1 MGKKDTTAPAEHS
14 FTALPHALPW
24 KTVAQEIGANIDS
37 GLSAQE
43 CQTRA
48 QQYGPNELTGDAGVP
63 IWKVFVK
70 QVTNAMILVL
80 ILAMILSYSVQD
92 WIEGGVITAVIV
104 LNVTIGFFQEFKA
117 EKTMEALRN
126 LSTPSARVLR
136 DGVEAKVP
144 SAELVPGDIVIL
156 VTGDVIP
163 ADLRL
168 VECMNFE
175 CEEMQLTGESEPV
188 AKDANAELESN
199 IGVGDRINIAYSTTK
214 VTKGRCKG
222 IVVATGMATE
232 IGKIALSVGGKGN
245 RPANRTMDP
254 KKGGWLAPVKGGSR
268 RTWDF
273 FGKFLG
279 LTEGTPLQRKLA
291 KLAYVLLFCA
301 CLLAII
307 VFAVNKFNV
316 THEVTIYAISLGIAI
331 IPESLIAVLTI
342 TMAVGMKR
350 MVTRKVI
357 VRKLDALEA
366 LGGVT
371 NICSDKTGTLTQ
383 GRMITKKVW
392 IPGVGIY
399 SVEKTG
405 DPFDPTSGSIKL
417 GEAPTEQ
424 PDAEKEFERQQEAR
438 DQARSALA
446 LKFDE
451 PVSRKKTTTEK
462 ASGNPNEEEEAVTN
476 GERPDVT
483 PELEMLLHTAALCNI
498 AKVRFD
504 EQKGKWMGNGDPTE
518 IALAVFAQ
526 RFSYEKVKLNESG
539 WDPISE
545 YPFDSGIKRMAVV
558 YRKPTG
564 EDVIYGKG
572 AVERILER
580 CTRYGPAAETI
591 TEERKE
597 EILRQMS
604 LLADQ
609 GFRVLALAQRSYPEK
624 LSKTQWKDVS
634 RDAVE
639 QDYTF
644 LGLVGIYDPPR
655 METKDAI
662 KACTLAGIQVHMLT
676 GDHPSTARAI
686 ARDVG
691 IIPRDYSNL
700 SADVVAAM
708 VKTGVEFDA
717 MTDEEIDQLPALPFV
732 IARCAP
738 DTKTKMIH
746 ALRRR
751 NRYSAMTGDGVND
764 APSLSEADVG
774 IAMGMNGSDVAKSA
788 SSIVLTDDNFASIVN
803 AVEEGRRMFDNI
815 QKFILHLLVSNVGE
829 VILLIIGLAFQD
841 DRGISVFPLA
851 PLEILW
857 INMITSSFPAF
868 GLGLENATAD
878 IMRREPHD
886 NKKGVFTT
894 QILVDMLVYG
904 TIMGVCSLCTFIIIV
919 YGVGGGNLGVDCN
932 TKYSDSCD
940 TVFRA
945 RGAVFAQLT
954 WLILISAWEFKSIRR
969 SMFRLDPYQTEH
981 RFPFFRDIYQNKFL
995 FWSVVIGALS
1005 VFPVV
1010 YIPTLNTNVFK
1021 HKGITWEWALSVGA
1035 VPVFICGVEAW
1046 KFIKRK
1052 FGLFNGGVS
1061 DRVKKDASIS
1071 FRQGFFTMAKTMTRT
1086 SSANVS
1092 RTTTMEKRQPG
1103 VAPNNSSVADE
1114 HV

>member
-1 MGKKDTTAPAEHS
+1 MTKEGATPQAE
-14 FTALPHALPW
+14 AIDIEAYAYPW
-24 KTVAQEIGANIDS
+24 KEVAQKLRANVDS
-37 GLSAQE
+37 GLSVEEIKKRQA
-43 CQTRA
+43 
-48 QQYGPNELTGDAGVP
+48 QYGENELKGDEGVP

-70 QVTNAMILVL
+70 QCSNAMILVL
-80 ILAMILSYSVQD
+80 ILAMVLSYAVQD

-144 SAELVPGDIVIL
+144 SKEVVPGDIVIL

-168 VECMNFE
+168 YETMNFE

-188 AKDANAELESN
+188 GKDPNAVFDKN
-199 IGVGDRINIAYSTTK
+199 TGVGDRINLAFATTK

-222 IVVATGMATE
+222 IVIATGMSTE
-232 IGKIALSVGGKGN
+232 IGKIALSVGGKKA

-254 KKGGWLAPVKGGSR
+254 KKGGWKAPITGGGR
-268 RTWDF
+268 RTLDW

-291 KLAYVLLFCA
+291 KLAYILLFCA
-301 CLLAII
+301 ILLAII
-307 VFAVNKFNV
+307 VFAVNKFDV

-350 MVTRKVI
+350 MVNRKVI

-383 GRMITKKVW
+383 GRMITKKAW

-405 DPFDPTSGSIKL
+405 DPFDPTSGAVRL
-417 GEAPTEQ
+417 GATPTAE
-424 PDAEKEFERQQEAR
+424 PDAEKEYARKQQER

-446 LKFDE
+446 LTFDE
-451 PVSRKKTTTEK
+451 PVGRKRVTEQ
-462 ASGNPNEEEEAVTN
+462 PRIPEEELAD
-476 GERPDVT
+476 GEIPDVT
-483 PELEMLLHTAALCNI
+483 PALESIIHTAALCNI

-504 EQKGKWMGNGDPTE
+504 DEKRKWIGNGDPTE
-518 IALAVFAQ
+518 IALAVFSQ
-526 RFSYEKVKLNESG
+526 RWGYERTGMVESG
-539 WDPISE
+539 WKALSE
-545 YPFDSGIKRMAVV
+545 YPFDSSIKRMSTV
-558 YRKPTG
+558 YRKQDG
-564 EDVIYGKG
+564 QDMIFAKG

-580 CTRYGPAAETI
+580 CTRYGPDAAPI
-591 TEERKE
+591 TEENKT

-609 GFRVLALAQRSYPEK
+609 GFRVLALANRVYTTK
-624 LSKTQWKDVS
+624 LTEEEWKKVS
-634 RDAVE
+634 RDDVE
-639 QDYTF
+639 QEYTF
-644 LGLVGIYDPPR
+644 LGLLGIYDPPR
-655 METKDAI
+655 LETKDAI
-662 KACTLAGIQVHMLT
+662 KACTQAGIQVHMLT

-691 IIPRDYSNL
+691 IIPRDFTSL
-700 SADVVAAM
+700 AADVVASM

-717 MTDEEIDQLPALPFV
+717 MTDEEIDNLPTLPFV

-738 DTKTKMIH
+738 DTKTKMIK

-751 NRYSAMTGDGVND
+751 NRFSAMTGDGVND

-788 SSIVLTDDNFASIVN
+788 SAIVLTDDNFASIVN

-841 DRGISVFPLA
+841 SKGFSVFPLS

-868 GLGLENATAD
+868 GLGLENATSD

-894 QILVDMLVYG
+894 QILVDMIVYG
-904 TIMGVCSLCTFIIIV
+904 FLMGTLTLSTFVIIV
-919 YGVGGGNLGVDCN
+919 YGVGNGDLGNNCN
-932 TKYSDSCD
+932 AKHSASCD

-945 RGAVFAQLT
+945 RGAVFAELT

-981 RFPFFRDIYQNKFL
+981 KFPFFTDIYANKFL

-1010 YIPTLNTNVFK
+1010 YIPGLNTNVFK
-1021 HKGITWEWALSVGA
+1021 HKGITWEWALAVGA
-1035 VPVFICGVEAW
+1035 VPVFVLGVELW
-1046 KFIKRK
+1046 KFVKRR
-1052 FGLFNGGVS
+1052 FGLFNRGVS
-1061 DRVKKDASIS
+1061 DRVKKDASVS
-1071 FRQGFFTMAKTMTRT
+1071 LRQGFFTMAKTMTRT
-1086 SSANVS
+1086 STSGFS
-1092 RTTTMEKRQPG
+1092 RPTTMEKRNTGLGLPLVG
-1103 VAPNNSSVADE
+1103 DDKV
-1114 HV
+1114 

>member
-1 MGKKDTTAPAEHS
+1 MATQETGRNEPTLRS
-14 FTALPHALPW
+14 LPPYARTWQEVAQGLN
-24 KTVAQEIGANIDS
+24 TNLETGLNAQEIVRRF
-37 GLSAQE
+37 QE
-43 CQTRA
+43 H
-48 QQYGPNELTGDAGVP
+48 GENELKGDEGVP

-70 QVTNAMILVL
+70 QVSNAMILVL
-80 ILAMILSYSVQD
+80 ILAMILSYSVKD

-126 LSTPSARVLR
+126 LSTPSAKVLR
-136 DGVEAKVP
+136 DGVEGKVP
-144 SAELVPGDIVIL
+144 SKEVVPGDIVIL
-156 VTGDVIP
+156 VTGDVVP

-168 VECMNFE
+168 FEAMNFE

-188 AKDANAELESN
+188 VKDANVALEEN
-199 IGVGDRINIAYSTTK
+199 IGVGDRINIAYATTK

-222 IVVATGMATE
+222 IVIATGMNTE
-232 IGKIALSVGGKGN
+232 IGKIAISVGGKGN

-254 KKGGWLAPVKGGSR
+254 RKGGWHAPITGGGR

-301 CLLAII
+301 ILLAVI

-350 MVTRKVI
+350 MVRRKVI

-383 GRMITKKVW
+383 GRMITKKAW

-399 SVEKTG
+399 SVERTG
-405 DPFDPTSGSIKL
+405 DPFDPNSGAIRL
-417 GEAPTEQ
+417 GAAPTEE
-424 PDAEKEFERQQEAR
+424 PDADKEYERKQQER

-451 PVSRKKTTTEK
+451 PVGRKKPAEEK
-462 ASGNPNEEEEAVTN
+462 GANSDDEEEVRD
-476 GERPDVT
+476 GERPDVI
-483 PELEMLLHTAALCNI
+483 PELEKMLLTAALCNI

-504 EQKGKWMGNGDPTE
+504 DEKGKWIGNGDPTE

-526 RFSYEKVKLNESG
+526 RFSFERAKLTEVG
-539 WDPISE
+539 WKPVSE
-545 YPFDSGIKRMAVV
+545 YPFDSAIKRMAVV
-558 YRKPTG
+558 YRSPSG
-564 EDVIYGKG
+564 EDLILAKG

-580 CTRYGPAAETI
+580 CVAYGPQGEPIAEDHKN
-591 TEERKE
+591 EVF
-597 EILRQMS
+597 RQMS

-609 GFRVLALAQRSYPEK
+609 GFRVLALAQRSFSRNLPEAE
-624 LSKTQWKDVS
+624 WKNVD
-634 RDAVE
+634 RDEVE
-639 QDYTF
+639 QGYTF

-655 METKDAI
+655 LETKDAI
-662 KACTLAGIQVHMLT
+662 KACTTAGIQVHMLT

-691 IIPRDYSNL
+691 IIPRDFSTL
-700 SADVVAAM
+700 PADVVASM

-717 MTDEEIDQLPALPFV
+717 MSDEEIDNLPTLPFV

-738 DTKTKMIH
+738 DTKTKMIM

-751 NRYSAMTGDGVND
+751 NRFSAMTGDGVND

-788 SSIVLTDDNFASIVN
+788 SAIVLTDDNFASIVN

-841 DRGISVFPLA
+841 ENKFSVFPLA

-868 GLGLENATAD
+868 GLGLEDATAD
-878 IMRREPHD
+878 IMRRDPHD

-904 TIMGVCSLCTFIIIV
+904 TIMGACSLCTFVIVV
-919 YGVGGGNLGVDCN
+919 YGVGNGNLGRNCN
-932 TKYSDSCD
+932 ASYSPECD

-981 RFPFFRDIYQNKFL
+981 RFPFFRDIYANKFL
-995 FWSVVIGALS
+995 FWSVIIGALS
-1005 VFPVV
+1005 VFPVI
-1010 YIPTLNTNVFK
+1010 YIPGLNTNVFK
-1021 HKGITWEWALSVGA
+1021 HKGISWEWGLSIGA
-1035 VPVFICGVEAW
+1035 VPVFILGVETW
-1046 KFIKRK
+1046 KYIKRK
-1052 FGLFNGGVS
+1052 YGLFNAGVS

-1086 SSANVS
+1086 STGGMS
-1092 RTTTMEKRQPG
+1092 RATSMEKRPQG
-1103 VAPNNSSVADE
+1103 LSVPNRPSAADE
-1114 HV
+1114 NV

>member
-1 MGKKDTTAPAEHS
+1 
-14 FTALPHALPW
+14 
-24 KTVAQEIGANIDS
+24 
-37 GLSAQE
+37 
-43 CQTRA
+43 
-48 QQYGPNELTGDAGVP
+48 
-63 IWKVFVK
+63 
-70 QVTNAMILVL
+70 
-80 ILAMILSYSVQD
+80 
-92 WIEGGVITAVIV
+92 
-104 LNVTIGFFQEFKA
+104 
-117 EKTMEALRN
+117 MEALRN

-136 DGVEAKVP
+136 EGIEAKIP
-144 SAELVPGDIVIL
+144 SRELVPGDIVIL

-168 VECMNFE
+168 IECMNFE

-188 AKDANAELESN
+188 AKDANVVLEEN
-199 IGVGDRINIAYSTTK
+199 IGVGDRINLAFSTTK

-222 IVVATGMATE
+222 VVVATGMKTE
-232 IGKIALSVGGKGN
+232 IGKIALSVGGKTN

-254 KKGGWLAPVKGGSR
+254 KKGGWAAPITGGSR
-268 RTWDF
+268 RTFDF
-273 FGKFLG
+273 VGKFLG
-279 LTEGTPLQRKLA
+279 LTEGTPLQKKLA

-301 CLLAII
+301 ILLAVI

-350 MVTRKVI
+350 MVKRKVI

-383 GRMITKKVW
+383 GRMITKKAW

-405 DPFDPTSGSIKL
+405 DPFDPTSGAVKL
-417 GEAPTEQ
+417 GATPTAQ
-424 PDAEKEFERQQEAR
+424 PDAEKEYQRKQEER
-438 DQARSALA
+438 DLARSALA

-451 PVSRKKTTTEK
+451 PVGRKKQLEEKPKEDRESLTE
-462 ASGNPNEEEEAVTN
+462 
-476 GERPDVT
+476 GEPPEVT
-483 PELEMLLHTAALCNI
+483 PELEKLLLTAALCNI

-504 EQKGKWMGNGDPTE
+504 DAKGKWIGNGDPTE

-526 RFSYEKVKLNESG
+526 RFDFERSKLVEAG
-539 WDPISE
+539 WKPVGE
-545 YPFDSGIKRMAVV
+545 YPFDSAIKRMAVV
-558 YRKPTG
+558 YRKASG
-564 EDVIYGKG
+564 EDLILAKG

-580 CTRYGPAAETI
+580 CCAYGPQAEPI
-591 TEERKE
+591 TEDHKN
-597 EILRQMS
+597 EILRQMA

-609 GFRVLALAQRSYPEK
+609 GFRVLALAQRNYGPK
-624 LSKTQWKDVS
+624 LSEADWKKVG
-634 RDAVE
+634 REEVE
-639 QDYTF
+639 QDYIF

-655 METKDAI
+655 AETKDAI
-662 KACTLAGIQVHMLT
+662 KACTMAGIQVHMLT

-691 IIPRDYSNL
+691 IIPRDFTSL
-700 SADVVAAM
+700 SADVVASM

-717 MTDEEIDQLPALPFV
+717 MTEEEIDNLPTLPFV

-738 DTKTKMIH
+738 DTKTKMIR
-746 ALRRR
+746 ALQRR
-751 NRYSAMTGDGVND
+751 NRFSAMTGDGVND

-788 SSIVLTDDNFASIVN
+788 SAIVLTDDNFASIVN

-841 DRGISVFPLA
+841 GNNFSVFPLA

-868 GLGLENATAD
+868 GLGLEDATAD
-878 IMRREPHD
+878 IMRRDPHD
-886 NKKGVFTT
+886 TKEGVFTT

-904 TIMGVCSLCTFIIIV
+904 TIMGACSLCTFVIVV
-919 YGVGGGNLGVDCN
+919 YGVGNGNLGKNCN
-932 TKYSDSCD
+932 ASYSAECD

-981 RFPFFRDIYQNKFL
+981 KFPFFRDVYANKFL
-995 FWSVVIGALS
+995 FWSVIIGALS
-1005 VFPVV
+1005 VFPVI
-1010 YIPTLNTNVFK
+1010 YIPGLNTNVFK
-1021 HKGITWEWALSVGA
+1021 HKGITWEWGLSFGA
-1035 VPVFICGVEAW
+1035 IPVFVIGVEAW

-1052 FGLFNGGVS
+1052 YGLFNAGVS
-1061 DRVKKDASIS
+1061 DRIKKDASIS
-1071 FRQGFFTMAKTMTRT
+1071 LRQGFFTMAKTMTRT
-1086 SSANVS
+1086 STSGNLS
-1092 RTTTMEKRQPG
+1092 RNTTMEKRTPG
-1103 VAPNNSSVADE
+1103 YAIGNSNAAADE
-1114 HV
+1114 RV